1 VRAALRLVRRC
12 CEFMAWSDAEFDRGV
27 SLAIFLHERDKYQT
41 VDGFLRVMRGL
52 EARWREFTKR
62 EMRPVYCKGQ
72 CHR

>member
-1 VRAALRLVRRC
+1 VRAALSLVRRS

-27 SLAIFLHERDKYQT
+27 SLAIFLHARDKYQT
-41 VDGFLRVMRGL
+41 VGGSLRGMREL
-52 EARWREFTKR
+52 KSVWREFTKW